1 MPESV
6 KEALKKIEDES
17 SEHSSG
23 GTTTDNDSVDDGVV
37 DGTDD
42 IVTMESVSM
51 EPEDTT
57 GIEESDME
65 TMADASVEQMDSSQN
80 RDDSEDV
87 CGPSWE
93 DGPYYHPYF
102 EHINDSD

>member
-6 KEALKKIEDES
+6 KEALKKTEDES

-23 GTTTDNDSVDDGVV
+23 GTTDNDSIDDDVVDDIITV
-37 DGTDD
+37 
-42 IVTMESVSM
+42 ESVSM

-57 GIEESDME
+57 GIEESDIE

-80 RDDSEDV
+80 MDDSEDG

-93 DGPYYHPYF
+93 DGPYCHPYF
-102 EHINDSD
+102 EHISDSD

>member
-6 KEALKKIEDES
+6 KEALKKTEDES

-23 GTTTDNDSVDDGVV
+23 GTTDNDSIDDDVDDIITV
-37 DGTDD
+37 
-42 IVTMESVSM
+42 ESVSM

-57 GIEESDME
+57 GIEESDIE

-80 RDDSEDV
+80 MGDSEDG
-87 CGPSWE
+87 CGLSWE

-102 EHINDSD
+102 EYISDSD